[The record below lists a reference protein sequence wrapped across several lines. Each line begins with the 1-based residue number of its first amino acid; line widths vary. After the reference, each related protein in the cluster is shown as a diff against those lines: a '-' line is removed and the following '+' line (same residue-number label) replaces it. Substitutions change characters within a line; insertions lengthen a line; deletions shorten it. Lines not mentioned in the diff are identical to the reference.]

1 MLDNVIYLIELVCA
15 FIGLIAALCLCGLFI
30 CLIVA
35 FFQDV
40 ILDKD
45 KVDDTPYGDTKHH
58 GEDRVFYNSDM
69 GFYQVSKYNL
79 DGQTTYL
86 SKSLPE
92 VDATDIKA
100 IKERLNRIE
109 QSLKDN
115 KQLH

>member
-115 KQLH
+115 K

>member
-1 MLDNVIYLIELVCA
+1 MLDKVIYLIELVCA

-115 KQLH
+115 K

>member
-1 MLDNVIYLIELVCA
+1 MLDKVIYLIELVCA

-40 ILDKD
+40 ILGKD

-69 GFYQVSKYNL
+69 GFYQVVKYYNS
-79 DGQTTYL
+79 DGQTSYL
-86 SKSLPE
+86 SASLPE

-100 IKERLNRIE
+100 IKERLNRLE
-109 QSLKDN
+109 KSSKDN
-115 KQLH
+115 K